1 MKRSIWL
8 LIYSILYT
16 SFPLLMFWSL
26 VILNKTKAY
35 DNNGMNWGYAYYLI
49 FVLLITLVMGITGC
63 VLCWIA
69 YKKNSLSLILTS
81 LLFMGTF
88 IALYY
93 PVPNQIYIPIGMFIL
108 GTVTYFDLRRILK
121 MTT

>member
-1 MKRSIWL
+1 MKRSIFL

-16 SFPLLMFWSL
+16 AFPFLMVWSL
-26 VILNKTKAY
+26 FYINDVKAY
-35 DNNGMNWGYAYYLI
+35 DSNGMNWGFAYFLVL
-49 FVLLITLVMGITGC
+49 VLLTTLVMGITGC

-69 YKKNSLSLILTS
+69 YKKNSLSSIQVS

-88 IALYY
+88 VALYY
-93 PVPNQIYIPIGMFIL
+93 PIPNQTFIPIGMFIL
-108 GTVTYFDLRRILK
+108 GTVSYFDLRRILK

>member
-1 MKRSIWL
+1 MKRSIFL

-16 SFPLLMFWSL
+16 AFPLLMVWSL
-26 VILNKTKAY
+26 FYISDVKAY
-35 DNNGMNWGYAYYLI
+35 DSNGMNWGFAYFLAL
-49 FVLLITLVMGITGC
+49 VLLTTLVMGITGC

-69 YKKNSLSLILTS
+69 YKKNSLSSIQVS

-88 IALYY
+88 VALYY
-93 PVPNQIYIPIGMFIL
+93 PVPNQIYIPLGMFIL
-108 GTVTYFDLRRILK
+108 GTVSYFDLRRILK